1 MQRNYGDMV
10 KSPLSHDNVFSNIYI
25 YLYVSDQSV
34 LIGSEDILNNNSQ
47 LKCVIEQELEVRS
60 LNHPYSLK
68 TRSSQ
73 CHYVMT
79 PCAFGFEAI

>member
-10 KSPLSHDNVFSNIYI
+10 QSPLSHDNVFSNIYI